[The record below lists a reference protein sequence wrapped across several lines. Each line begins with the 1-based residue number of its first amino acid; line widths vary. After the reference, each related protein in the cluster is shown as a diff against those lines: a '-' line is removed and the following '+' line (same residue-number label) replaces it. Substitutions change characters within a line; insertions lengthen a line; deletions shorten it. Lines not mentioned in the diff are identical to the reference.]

1 MSNDQAPA
9 PVSVLF
15 VCLGNICR
23 STMAE
28 GVFRSLCSSSPQ
40 YGDLIDEIDSSGTGA
55 YHAGDSPDY
64 RTMATL
70 KQHGITNYNHSARKI
85 TKEDFRKF
93 DYILAM
99 DEYNLKDL
107 LRLRDNIIMG
117 GQSGRTKGRSN
128 NTRSARD
135 ATSEDTVTPQIAEV
149 RLFGDFNPDGTVN
162 KKVGGGQ
169 EIEDPYYGGINGFE
183 IAYDRA
189 LRFSKGFLAYLE
201 KKREQ

>member
-1 MSNDQAPA
+1 
-9 PVSVLF
+9 
-15 VCLGNICR
+15 
-23 STMAE
+23 MAE
-28 GVFRSLCSSSPQ
+28 GVFHSLCSSSQQ

-55 YHAGDSPDY
+55 YHTGDSPDY

-107 LRLRDNIIMG
+107 LRLRDNIIMSA
-117 GQSGRTKGRSN
+117 QSGRTNGRTK
-128 NTRSARD
+128 NTRATRD
-135 ATSEDTVTPQIAEV
+135 GITEDTVTPQIAEV